1 MLYSLLLSSFR
12 CLLQGELL
20 AAVNDTLEAL
30 GLPRGSSPPPLSR
43 GQRWLAAHGLSAA
56 LPTDT
61 ASLSEPQQRS
71 ASPATSSAH
80 HSASSVSGQMS
91 GSMVSAA
98 ALPHKTAQ
106 EAVSFDSGRPA
117 GTESGLQAQKR
128 VPEGSAQQ
136 QLDTLFAAAKPDSI
150 IGAESI
156 EARSADSIQLQ
167 MLQSSTSSDVQLG
180 NMPRGFQA
188 AASGAPAS
196 SSAHGQ
202 DAMTASRAVS
212 GLEASNLDASAMQL
226 ISVPDSSGPERRS
239 LEPELARTEPEPNG
253 PECQLLGPAPP
264 SLSPAPQSLSPVPQ
278 SLSSEPELPSMEPDD
293 QPFRAMPAAG
303 TQPGLDAAVK
313 QHTVGI
319 SIAQQQDG
327 QNEAMGLHSCI
338 GPSIAQLQTDPEPAD
353 TGQVARSAPDSIPGA
368 GSSSSSSSSRAGSIG
383 SSDSLSQESHLLA
396 AQSCMAQVEATGVA
410 QAALLVDSR
419 IAGRT
424 DSSAFGTSKAVGST
438 SRNMENRAQTRVVS
452 NAELQSH
459 PDSSTALNNS
469 IGSMTAVDLA
479 QTQSEDAD
487 AQDITEPS
495 DAIESD
501 HASLVAGDSVGTG
514 DQVVNVAVLQA
525 KEDLSSATLQSFHTG
540 AHLL

>member
-1 MLYSLLLSSFR
+1 
-12 CLLQGELL
+12 
-20 AAVNDTLEAL
+20 
-30 GLPRGSSPPPLSR
+30 
-43 GQRWLAAHGLSAA
+43 
-56 LPTDT
+56 
-61 ASLSEPQQRS
+61 
-71 ASPATSSAH
+71 
-80 HSASSVSGQMS
+80 
-91 GSMVSAA
+91 MVSAV
-98 ALPHKTAQ
+98 ALPHKSAQ
-106 EAVSFDSGRPA
+106 EAVSFDSERSA
-117 GTESGLQAQKR
+117 GTESGLQAQKKR
-128 VPEGSAQQ
+128 LPEGSAQQ

-264 SLSPAPQSLSPVPQ
+264 SLSPAPQSLSPAPQSLSPVPQ

-368 GSSSSSSSSRAGSIG
+368 GSSSSSSSSSRAGSIG